1 MTMRLR
7 VVSSPRSSA
16 SQRPA
21 RPGARPVQ
29 VRGVSA
35 RQRGFTLIE
44 ILMATT
50 LLAAGLALAFAT
62 LRASTTAAER
72 GELRARE
79 SERMRAVEGFLRRR
93 IGSALPIAYEVDP
106 RTGIPLRFLG
116 ENDRMRFV
124 ADLPRY
130 LGRGGPHLHD
140 LRVVDDGRSRR
151 GDPQRRLEV
160 AFSVILANA
169 VIEEDDP
176 RPPELL
182 VGELRE
188 IRFRYRGLDE
198 QNRPGD
204 WMDDWKQGDRI
215 PMQVEVSIVDARGR
229 PWPTFLIALPQS
241 AGYNNLSQPVV
252 P

>member
-1 MTMRLR
+1 MTSHPLAHR
-7 VVSSPRSSA
+7 
-16 SQRPA
+16 RPA
-21 RPGARPVQ
+21 HPRPKSRHARH
-29 VRGVSA
+29 GA

-72 GELRARE
+72 GELRARD

-93 IGSALPIAYEVDP
+93 IGSALPIAYEVDS

-116 ENDRMRFV
+116 EPERMRFV

-140 LRVVDDGRSRR
+140 LRIVDDGRNRR
-151 GDPQRRLEV
+151 GDAQQRLEV
-160 AFSVILANA
+160 AFSVILANE

-198 QNRPGD
+198 QNRPSEWQD
-204 WMDDWKQGDRI
+204 TWNQGDRI
-215 PMQVEVSIVDARGR
+215 PMQVEVRIVDARGR
-229 PWPTFLIALPQS
+229 PWPRILVALPQS
-241 AGYNNLSQPVV
+241 AGYNNLAQGVV

>member
-1 MTMRLR
+1 M
-7 VVSSPRSSA
+7 S
-16 SQRPA
+16 RPA
-21 RPGARPVQ
+21 FLPTCLKRRDGRGPS
-29 VRGVSA
+29 VRSG

-72 GELRARE
+72 GETRAHE

-93 IGSALPIAYEVDP
+93 IGSALPIAYEVDSS
-106 RTGIPLRFLG
+106 TGIPLRFLG
-116 ENDRMRFV
+116 ASDRMRFV

-140 LRVVDDGRSRR
+140 LHVVDDGRSRR
-151 GDPQRRLEV
+151 GDAQRRLE
-160 AFSVILANA
+160 ASFAVILANEVVA
-169 VIEEDDP
+169 EDDP

-198 QNRPGD
+198 QNRPSD
-204 WMDDWKQGDRI
+204 WEDEWNQGDRM
-215 PMQVEVSIVDARGR
+215 PMQVEVRIVDLRGR
-229 PWPTFLIALPQS
+229 AWPRIVIALPQS
-241 AGYNNLSQPVV
+241 AGYNNLSQGVV